1 MILKGKSFEV
11 IDVDISMNINSSESN
26 SKSFYGLNQLLENK
40 EGVSSQGDISSI
52 LAGISKDSML
62 QGLVYSEIFGM
73 PKCRRRGR

>member
-1 MILKGKSFEV
+1 MKERSFGIIDTDKTMYSSIADARTKSLGETSQSFG
-11 IDVDISMNINSSESN
+11 NIESISSE
-26 SKSFYGLNQLLENK
+26 
-40 EGVSSQGDISSI
+40 GDISSI